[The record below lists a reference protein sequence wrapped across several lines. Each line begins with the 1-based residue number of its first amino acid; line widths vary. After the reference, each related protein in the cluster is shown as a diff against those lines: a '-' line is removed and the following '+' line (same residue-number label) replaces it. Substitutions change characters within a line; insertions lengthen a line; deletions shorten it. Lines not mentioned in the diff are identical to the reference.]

1 MYDTDKNG
9 YMSEKEFKNV
19 LIDLGRRDVTDDQV
33 KEMLNEADE
42 NKDGVLQWTEFIEVL
57 ILQSLNESHY
67 YRCSGNSRQPTK
79 ISSQQ
84 SLKQK
89 QGKSPLLT

>member
-19 LIDLGRRDVTDDQV
+19 LIDLGRRDVTDEQV

-42 NKDGVLQWTEFIEVL
+42 NKDGVLQWAEFIEVP
-57 ILQSLNESHY
+57 ILQSLNESYY
-67 YRCSGNSRQPTK
+67 YRCLGS
-79 ISSQQ
+79 
-84 SLKQK
+84 
-89 QGKSPLLT
+89 